1 MVRSGAM
8 DPTTLAEQ
16 PLGSSTTRRAILL
29 TLLRE
34 GPLTPET
41 LAARVDLSRTA
52 VLHQLR
58 VLAEAGLVD
67 RTSLRHGVGRP
78 RHLYDVTPRAQGLVE
93 ANYPGFARLVL
104 DGIQSVGGTA
114 LLADVFEA
122 IRRVQVER
130 IRARFAAQG
139 LVSAPLAERARALAA
154 YQRSQGF
161 FAEVTNGNALRLR
174 QRNCPFLQVVAGEPS
189 ACDIELGL
197 LRDVLE
203 AEVTREASIA
213 SGDRSCVYRIEPAR
227 A

>member
-1 MVRSGAM
+1 MVRSWAM
-8 DPTTLAEQ
+8 DPTALAEQ

-58 VLAEAGLVD
+58 VLAQAGLVD

-93 ANYPGFARLVL
+93 ANYPGFARSVL
-104 DGIQSVGGTA
+104 DGIQRVGGPA
-114 LLADVFEA
+114 LLADVFDA
-122 IRRVQVER
+122 IRHTQAER
-130 IRARFAAQG
+130 IRARFSAEG
-139 LVSAPLAERARALAA
+139 LDSSPLEDRARALAA
-154 YQRSQGF
+154 FQRSQGF
-161 FAEVTNGNALRLR
+161 IAEVTNGDALRLQ
-174 QRNCPFLQVVAGEPS
+174 QRNCPFFRVIAGEPA
-189 ACDIELGL
+189 ACDIQLDL
-197 LRDVLE
+197 LQDVLK

-213 SGDRSCVYRIEPAR
+213 AGDRFCIYRIDPAR

>member
-1 MVRSGAM
+1 M
-8 DPTTLAEQ
+8 DPTALAEQ
-16 PLGSSTTRRAILL
+16 PLGSSATRRAILL
-29 TLLRE
+29 ALLRE
-34 GPLTPET
+34 GPLMPEA

-58 VLAEAGLVD
+58 VLTEAGLVD

-139 LVSAPLAERARALAA
+139 LVSAPLTERARALAA

-161 FAEVTNGNALRLR
+161 FAEVTNGNALELR
-174 QRNCPFLQVVAGEPS
+174 QRNCPFLQVIAGEPS

-213 SGDRSCVYRIEPAR
+213 AGDRSCIYRIEPAR